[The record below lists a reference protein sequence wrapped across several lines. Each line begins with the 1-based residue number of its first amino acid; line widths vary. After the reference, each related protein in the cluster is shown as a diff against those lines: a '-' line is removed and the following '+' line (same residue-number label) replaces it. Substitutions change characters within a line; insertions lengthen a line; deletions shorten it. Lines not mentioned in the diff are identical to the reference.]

1 MNAKTASQVINDILT
16 TGEYQGDP
24 HDSTALKIGKE
35 ALERLE
41 EARAWSPLFG
51 KPLLPSET
59 EY

>member
-1 MNAKTASQVINDILT
+1 MNAKTAIKILRHTDQKDITPASQDFR
-16 TGEYQGDP
+16 
-24 HDSTALKIGKE
+24 TAVKIGME
-35 ALERLE
+35 GLQRLE

>member
-1 MNAKTASQVINDILT
+1 MNAKTAIKDLRDLLT
-16 TGEYQGDP
+16 DLPQTVPEHSRMAIQISMEG
-24 HDSTALKIGKE
+24 
-35 ALERLE
+35 LERLE